1 MAGGS
6 PVEPHPTPY
15 RVKPVCHGPMTPR
28 ATPLAEA
35 VDSLGHAAAAM
46 VRRLGLVG
54 VPPWS
59 IITMVS
65 HGNLI
70 GRIQDG

>member
-1 MAGGS
+1 
-6 PVEPHPTPY
+6 
-15 RVKPVCHGPMTPR
+15 MTPR